1 MRGYNITKKTL
12 LEVLLGNIDIE
23 KAIAETQSF
32 FKQQAVQNNFGEI
45 TVTITLNDGVPVK
58 LTKVFCEHF
67 VRRKTIKLSENN

>member
-1 MRGYNITKKTL
+1 
-12 LEVLLGNIDIE
+12 VLLGNIDIE